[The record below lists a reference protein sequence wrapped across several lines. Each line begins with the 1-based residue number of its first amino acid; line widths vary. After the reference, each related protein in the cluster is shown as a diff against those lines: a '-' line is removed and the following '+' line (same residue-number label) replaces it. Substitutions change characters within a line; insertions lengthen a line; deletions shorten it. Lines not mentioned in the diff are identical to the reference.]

1 MSGLRWQPVRSC
13 LAALALTLLAACG
26 GGEGEGAAPGISV
39 GGGTP
44 TPGPSPTP
52 TASTLVLAADGPVTR
67 PGWVT
72 FTAAGGDAVSRVELY
87 RGGELVGSDNTRD
100 FGFRV
105 AYTASANR
113 TDRYEARGFDQSG
126 RQVASTTLDLGVS
139 IGRVIYVAG
148 SGNDAASGLY
158 ESAPKRTL
166 QAAHAITQPGDSVL
180 VMNGTYSQTNADA
193 NILTIS
199 RSGQSDAWIAYI
211 GYPGHK
217 PLLKARN
224 WNAVGVQ
231 ASYIIVEGL
240 TLEGN
245 RAEITLQQAQ
255 AEANNLGNPVTSGN
269 GIGIA
274 PSQDRPEVR
283 PAHVVIRDN
292 EVRDFPGG
300 GIYAKAADYLTIER
314 NRVYR
319 NAWYAPYANSGISI
333 YQPWNSDN
341 STAVKMIIRQNV
353 AYENYNY
360 IPFYYSDPDPA
371 KRRVTDGNGIII
383 DDFRNTQR
391 GSTLGIYPGR
401 TLIENN
407 IVFSNGGRGIN
418 VYSSNRVDVVN
429 NTSWSNARHPD
440 ITSEIAV
447 TDADDVLV
455 LNTILSARSD
465 KLASQISRA
474 TGVAFSFNLVFG
486 GTGFAQGSGQNNV
499 TGDPRFVDPAQQD
512 FRLLS
517 GSLAIDAARSL
528 GSPARDIA
536 GARRPRGAGI
546 DIGAFESF

>member
-1 MSGLRWQPVRSC
+1 MSGRRGTTLRGFI
-13 LAALALTLLAACG
+13 AALALFGLGACG
-26 GGEGEGAAPGISV
+26 GGEGQQSAPAITV
-39 GGGTP
+39 GTGSTQTP
-44 TPGPSPTP
+44 SPAPTP

-67 PGWVT
+67 PGWLT
-72 FTAAGGDAVSRVELY
+72 FTAGGGDAVTRVELY
-87 RGGELVGSDNTRD
+87 RGGELVGSDDSRD

-126 RQVASTTLDLGVS
+126 RQVASTTLDIDVS
-139 IGRVIYVAG
+139 IGRVIYVAEAG
-148 SGNDAASGLY
+148 SDAASGLS

-180 VMNGTYSQTNADA
+180 VMNGTYFQANANA
-193 NILTIS
+193 NILTIT
-199 RSGQSDAWIAYI
+199 RSGRPDAWIAYI
-211 GYPGHK
+211 GFPGHT
-217 PLLKARN
+217 PMLKARN

-255 AEANNLGNPVTSGN
+255 AEANNLANPVTSGN
-269 GIGIA
+269 GIGIT
-274 PSQDRPEVR
+274 PPQENPNQR
-283 PAHVVIRDN
+283 PAHVVIRGN

-300 GIYAKAADYLTIER
+300 GIYASGADYLTIER

-341 STAVKMIIRQNV
+341 STATKMIIRENV
-353 AYENYNY
+353 AYENYNF

-391 GSTLGIYPGR
+391 GSGLGIYPGR
-401 TLIENN
+401 ALIENN
-407 IVFSNGGRGIN
+407 IVFDNGGRGIN
-418 VYSSNRVDVVN
+418 VFSSNRVDVIN
-429 NTSWSNARHPD
+429 NTSWLNARHPD
-440 ITSEIAV
+440 IASEIAV
-447 TDADDVLV
+447 TDADDVQV
-455 LNTILSARSD
+455 LNTILFARPD

-474 TGVAFSFNLVFG
+474 TNVAFSFNLVFG
-486 GTGFAQGSGQNNV
+486 GTGFAAGSGQSNL
-499 TGDPRFVDPAQQD
+499 TGDPRWWCNFTSGNSFGVWS
-512 FRLLS
+512 LS
-517 GSLAIDAARSL
+517 PCRGMA
-528 GSPARDIA
+528 PARA
-536 GARRPRGAGI
+536 VRSGI
-546 DIGAFESF
+546 PWS